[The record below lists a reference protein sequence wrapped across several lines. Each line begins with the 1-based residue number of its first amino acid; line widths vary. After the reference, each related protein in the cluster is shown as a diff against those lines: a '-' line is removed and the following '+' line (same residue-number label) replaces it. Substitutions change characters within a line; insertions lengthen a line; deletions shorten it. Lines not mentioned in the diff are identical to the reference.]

1 MKKYT
6 LIILVW
12 IVVINC
18 QSQETLKWTY
28 LTKSTFELAEKED
41 KIILLNLEANWCH
54 WCHVMHDSTY
64 SDSKVIAYL
73 NSKFI
78 VVKADQDAN
87 PELAVRYRDYGWPAT
102 IFLNSKGEDVVK
114 RSGYI
119 PPKRFLKL
127 LKAIIDDPS
136 PEEIQTKLTDI
147 VITNQADNT
156 LIEQLELNFKNS
168 LDYKVGGFDQAQ
180 KYVDF
185 DTYEYALFASKDQE
199 DKSWLLKS
207 VEGAKQLADPVWGGI
222 YQYSTHYDWKNLHYE
237 KLLSIQARY
246 IRIFVYNFLYNDDS
260 VSLEYAKKI
269 VGYANQFLSSD
280 KGLYYNAQ
288 DADLIKGEHAGYY
301 FALNNE
307 ERLKLG
313 IPKVDKNRYTHNNA
327 EMASSLLLLFQ
338 VTNDSVYLDRAQS
351 ILNYLI
357 HKRKQNNGLYAHSS
371 ESHTILSLRDN
382 VAMLDLL
389 VQFVKYF
396 PENNLAVLELNSLM
410 VSIKNNFILSN
421 GSLKGFTGENGLSPE
436 PIISEN
442 IRVSRLMNWYGHF
455 TKDTLYTTIAEQNF
469 RFLVQKEV
477 AKNYYSEPALLLL
490 QAELV
495 TSPLE
500 HVLLTNEKTDT
511 AMERKMKA
519 LAPFYST
526 FIVSKKEEL
535 PLEKKELFVAFEVE
549 VLLIC
554 TANTCSSPKYT
565 TKEIVSY
572 YRMLTEITF

>member
-6 LIILVW
+6 LIFLVW